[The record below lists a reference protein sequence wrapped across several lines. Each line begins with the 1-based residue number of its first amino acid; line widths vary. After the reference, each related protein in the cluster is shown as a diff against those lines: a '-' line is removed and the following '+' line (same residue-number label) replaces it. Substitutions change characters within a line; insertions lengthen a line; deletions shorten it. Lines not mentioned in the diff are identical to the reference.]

1 MLSSDQRVY
10 SVYEEAQMEDEK
22 KREMT
27 KRGRGRKKERE
38 TYTGGPC
45 QRGGAAK
52 GDEGG
57 GIRWETRMEKERKD
71 VKQSNDEMHFP
82 LGPSPLAT
90 LAPTRRSPGGKRRT
104 KR

>member
-1 MLSSDQRVY
+1 MRKS
-10 SVYEEAQMEDEK
+10 E
-22 KREMT
+22 RE
-27 KRGRGRKKERE
+27 KERE
-38 TYTGGPC
+38 KHIGGPY

-57 GIRWETRMEKERKD
+57 GVRWETQTEKERKD

-82 LGPSPLAT
+82 PGPSPSAT

>member
-1 MLSSDQRVY
+1 MR
-10 SVYEEAQMEDEK
+10 A
-22 KREMT
+22 R
-27 KRGRGRKKERE
+27 ERE
-38 TYTGGPC
+38 REKEIEKHIGGPY

-57 GIRWETRMEKERKD
+57 GVRWETQTEKERKD

-82 LGPSPLAT
+82 PGPSPSAT

>member
-1 MLSSDQRVY
+1 M
-10 SVYEEAQMEDEK
+10 EEEK
-22 KREMT
+22 KRETM
-27 KRGRGRKKERE
+27 KGESKRERGRGEKKRE
-38 TYTGGPC
+38 KHIGGPY

-57 GIRWETRMEKERKD
+57 GVRWETQTEKERKD

-82 LGPSPLAT
+82 PGPSPSAT

>member
-1 MLSSDQRVY
+1 M
-10 SVYEEAQMEDEK
+10 YEEAQMEDEK

-27 KRGRGRKKERE
+27 RREKKRKRH
-38 TYTGGPC
+38 TGGPC

-52 GDEGG
+52 GDGG
-57 GIRWETRMEKERKD
+57 GIRWETRTEKERKD

-82 LGPSPLAT
+82 LGPSPSAT
-90 LAPTRRSPGGKRRT
+90 LAPTRCSPGGKRRT